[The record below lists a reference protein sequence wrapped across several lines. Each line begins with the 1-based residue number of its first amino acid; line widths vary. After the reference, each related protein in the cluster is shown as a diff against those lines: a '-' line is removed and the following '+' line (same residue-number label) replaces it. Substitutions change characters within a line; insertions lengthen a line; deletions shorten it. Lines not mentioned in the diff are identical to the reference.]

1 MIAVG
6 IDLVEI
12 VRISESITR
21 NKNFV
26 ARFFGEDEQV
36 LFSTRGMQQGYIQTV
51 AANFAAKEAFSK
63 ALGTGIVGFALKDVE
78 ILRDERGAPFFK
90 LSNRALEMVLKRN
103 GVLSVS
109 LSHTDNY
116 ATAVVILESN
126 L

>member
-6 IDLVEI
+6 TDLVEI
-12 VRISESITR
+12 ARIAKSIEK

-26 ARFFGEDEQV
+26 ARFFGEEEQA
-36 LFSTRGMQQGYIQTV
+36 LFSTRGVQSGFIQTV

-63 ALGTGIVGFALKDVE
+63 ALGTGIVGFSLRDVQ
-78 ILRDERGAPFFK
+78 ILRDKRGAPFFL
-90 LSNRALEMVLKRN
+90 LSNKALELVSRRN

-116 ATAVVILESN
+116 ATAVVILES
-126 L
+126 